1 MYEGF
6 WCGGVGGA
14 RGLIKLMLGF
24 TRVGRSGEVEG
35 QWHGTYRTL
44 IKFYFFFCF
53 FGNLS
58 LVNSDGG
65 GGQGSGKSAGCGH
78 DHNIHISVGFWGQTE
93 DRLDQ

>member
-35 QWHGTYRTL
+35 QWHRTYRTL
-44 IKFYFFFCF
+44 TKFYSFF

>member
-1 MYEGF
+1 MA
-6 WCGGVGGA
+6 WSIQNIQDTDKI
-14 RGLIKLMLGF
+14 LP
-24 TRVGRSGEVEG
+24 
-35 QWHGTYRTL
+35 
-44 IKFYFFFCF
+44 FFF